1 MRLLA
6 ALLALV
12 ALLGAPDVVRAQEEA
27 TGGIVVAPE
36 PPDLPPGDD
45 VITPMAEGARAPHA
59 GMLLDTDTAIRWT
72 NRLSW
77 FRNELSLTLRVHLRE
92 LAAMERSHARELR
105 LVEESYTREIEGLRG
120 DLRAQAQTFA
130 QAQAREHPWFDTF
143 AFGVVVGVVLAGVLV
158 GLTAW
163 AASSM

>member
-6 ALLALV
+6 ALLALG
-12 ALLGAPDVVRAQEEA
+12 ALLGAPDAVRAQEEA

-45 VITPMAEGARAPHA
+45 IITAVVEGTRAPHG

-77 FRNELSLTLRVHLRE
+77 FRNELRLTLDRHARE
-92 LAAMERSHARELR
+92 LAAIERSHARELR
-105 LVEESYTREIEGLRG
+105 LIEESYTREVDGLRG
-120 DLRAQAQTFA
+120 DLRTQAQTFA
-130 QAQAREHPWFDTF
+130 QSVREHPWFDTF
-143 AFGVVVGVVLAGVLV
+143 AFGSVVGVVLAGIIV

>member
-6 ALLALV
+6 ALLV
-12 ALLGAPDVVRAQEEA
+12 LGALFAPEVARAQEEA
-27 TGGIVVAPE
+27 VGGAVEAPE
-36 PPDLPPGDD
+36 PPDIPPGDD
-45 VITPMAEGARAPHA
+45 VITPLSRGTAAPHS

-72 NRLSW
+72 NRLTW
-77 FRNELSLTLRVHLRE
+77 FRNELSLTLRTHHRE
-92 LAAMERSHARELR
+92 LVALDRSHARELR
-105 LVEESYTREIEGLRG
+105 LIEESYAREIEGLRE

-143 AFGVVVGVVLAGVLV
+143 AFGAVVGVVLAGALV

>member
-6 ALLALV
+6 ALLAVV
-12 ALLGAPDVVRAQEEA
+12 ALLGAPEAVRAQDEA
-27 TGGIVVAPE
+27 AEPAVEPRE

-45 VITPMAEGARAPHA
+45 VITAVAEGSRAPHS

-77 FRNELSLTLRVHLRE
+77 FRNELRLVMRTDAE
-92 LAAMERSHARELR
+92 ILAAVRRSHETELR
-105 LVEESYTREIEGLRG
+105 LVRESYEREIEGLRG
-120 DLRAQAQTFA
+120 DLRHQAETFA

-143 AFGVVVGVVLAGVLV
+143 AFGAVVGIVLAGVIV

>member
-1 MRLLA
+1 MKLLSVV
-6 ALLALV
+6 L
-12 ALLGAPDVVRAQEEA
+12 LLGAFLAAPDAARAQEEA
-27 TGGIVVAPE
+27 VEAPE
-36 PPDLPPGDD
+36 PPDVPPGDD
-45 VITPMAEGARAPHA
+45 VITALSEGSRAPHS

-77 FRNELSLTLRVHLRE
+77 FRNELRLTLQTHARVLV
-92 LAAMERSHARELR
+92 AIERSHARELR
-105 LVEESYTREIEGLRG
+105 LVEESYAREIEGLRS

-130 QAQAREHPWFDTF
+130 QAQTREHPWFDTF
-143 AFGVVVGVVLAGVLV
+143 AFGAVVGVVLSGVIV